1 VASQYLNIYRN
12 LRCCPTSNQTA
23 SAFKPDDI
31 VPIVPLSSVVCRG
44 SFMPGRNP
52 FFKKVTYP
60 AKIKISDDHFLVM
73 YTKNTIHFFQ
83 GPFGCPGSQNAS
95 DDLFLLIYTQREN
108 FRGLSDAPTGW
119 MPEAPFAPP
128 LHATGCHQPTD
139 ITPTLLS
146 GIKPI
151 TYRSWGHSRF

>member
-1 VASQYLNIYRN
+1 MASQYLNIYRN

-95 DDLFLLIYTQREN
+95 DDLFYSSTHKEKISVA
-108 FRGLSDAPTGW
+108 FR
-119 MPEAPFAPP
+119 MPPP
-128 LHATGCHQPTD
+128 AGCPRHRSHPRLHATGCRQPTD